1 MWASFSLS
9 GIHSGAWRLAHT
21 PQSRAVGPK
30 GSVPE
35 FRRPALS
42 LGSATIFE
50 KFPYFSKPQFFSSLS
65 YNANNLYI
73 TKLLKMSN
81 AMVRANNAWTIH
93 VPQGLLGKSST
104 GAGIMQN
111 LVFTVGFMVH
121 VSCPYC
127 YQKNQ
132 STYEL
137 PHWTS
142 MLVFPGLIGAQTEVA
157 IGEKKLG
164 GLEFESVRVGLAIQ

>member
-1 MWASFSLS
+1 M
-9 GIHSGAWRLAHT
+9 
-21 PQSRAVGPK
+21 
-30 GSVPE
+30 
-35 FRRPALS
+35 
-42 LGSATIFE
+42 IFD

-65 YNANNLYI
+65 CNANNLYI
-73 TKLLKMSN
+73 TGLLKISN
-81 AMVRANNAWTIH
+81 AMVHVNNGWTIH
-93 VPQGLLGKSST
+93 LPQGLLGKSSP

-111 LVFTVGFMVH
+111 LVFMVGFVVH

-132 STYEL
+132 TTYKL

-157 IGEKKLG
+157 MGEKKLG
-164 GLEFESVRVGLAIQ
+164 GPEFESVRVGLAIQ

>member
-1 MWASFSLS
+1 
-9 GIHSGAWRLAHT
+9 
-21 PQSRAVGPK
+21 
-30 GSVPE
+30 
-35 FRRPALS
+35 
-42 LGSATIFE
+42 
-50 KFPYFSKPQFFSSLS
+50 
-65 YNANNLYI
+65 
-73 TKLLKMSN
+73 MSN